1 MDLLSIRQSDDTKLT
16 ITIKFI
22 GDLVKDDYHYLQ
34 LFNIIMRRCL
44 EHLQLQLIGR
54 DYFDAGNRVSKKLKL
69 S

>member
-1 MDLLSIRQSDDTKLT
+1 MDLLSIRQSDDTKVA
-16 ITIKFI
+16 ITIKFV
-22 GDLVKDDYHYLQ
+22 GNLAKDDYHYLQ